1 MAFILCIETAT
12 PVCSVALFENNNL
25 LSLYE
30 IKDGNTH
37 ASALTGLIKQ
47 CMGEGKIRF
56 SQLDAIAVSKG
67 PGSYTG
73 LRVGIATA
81 KGLCYTLKKP
91 LIAIGTLKSLAN
103 IFKSENPAYTGLIC
117 PMIDARRMEV
127 YTAIYNHE
135 LKEINP
141 VEAKIIDS
149 SSYVEELAHSRI
161 TFLGNGSEKCSET
174 INSPNALFVYAI
186 CSSKGMGTFA
196 YEKFMAKQFEDLA
209 YFEPDYLKEFVGKK
223 AAK

>member
-12 PVCSVALFENNNL
+12 PVCSVALFENNTL

-47 CMGEGKIRF
+47 CMDEAKISF

-81 KGLCYTLKKP
+81 KGLCYTSKKP

-103 IFKSENPAYTGLIC
+103 IFMLENPGYTGLIC

-127 YTAIYNHE
+127 YTALYNHE
-135 LKEINP
+135 LKELSP

-149 SSYVEELAHSRI
+149 SSYAEELAHSRI
-161 TFLGNGSEKCSET
+161 AFLGSGSEKCSET
-174 INSPNALFVYAI
+174 ITSENALFTYAI
-186 CSSKGMGTFA
+186 CSSKGMGILA
-196 YEKFMAKQFEDLA
+196 HEKFMAKEFQDLA

-223 AAK
+223 GD